1 MLLDRLS
8 RKAISTEI
16 NNYPSTRTLYTSSE
30 FKIEFESDH
39 KSSFIERVYITM
51 YSVCVCVCVFV
62 DLYVFVD
69 LCVSADVRNR

>member
-51 YSVCVCVCVFV
+51 YSVCVYVCVFV